1 MSAVICVGKAWL
13 GNDLVTLIVILI
25 FVGFVHREL
34 DFFGDKNS
42 SII

>member
-1 MSAVICVGKAWL
+1 MGAVIWVGKAWL

-25 FVGFVHREL
+25 FVGFVHRVL